1 MKKNILVIDDDQ
13 VVLRTFAGTLELEGY
28 NVTTAQTGREAIE
41 KSNSQFFNL
50 ALIDIRLSDIEGTE
64 LLTKMKETTP
74 KMIKLIITGYPALA
88 NATEAINKGADG
100 YIVKPVNMNKLL
112 ETVKEHLKK
121 QQEATKYSEEKVVE
135 YIESRAKE
143 QETKEAKT

>member
-1 MKKNILVIDDDQ
+1 LKKNILVIDDDQ
-13 VVLRTFAGTLELEGY
+13 AVLKTLARTLELEGY

-143 QETKEAKT
+143 QETEEAKT